1 MNPCFFRLF
10 VFLQLDEVWTKNFG
24 YTSIATSKDLPY
36 TKFLTHAIYKMI
48 DNRLFEQLSKKWAF
62 VEPSCDEGNV
72 NQMGIEKLA
81 SLFMILG
88 IGILLAVICLSIEKR
103 LKKTN
108 LGERHQKNDV
118 QYVAL
123 NMKMRFT
130 LDEVNRLEKLLHKDE
145 ETGTTVASRNLEMQ
159 NLLKSLKDAFVRH

>member
-1 MNPCFFRLF
+1 
-10 VFLQLDEVWTKNFG
+10 
-24 YTSIATSKDLPY
+24 
-36 TKFLTHAIYKMI
+36 MI

-62 VEPSCDEGNV
+62 VEPSCDEGKV

-81 SLFMILG
+81 SLFMILA
-88 IGILLAVICLSIEKR
+88 IGISLAVICLSIEKR

-108 LGERHQKNDV
+108 LGERHQKNDDV

-130 LDEVNRLEKLLHKDE
+130 LDEVSRLEKLLYKE
-145 ETGTTVASRNLEMQ
+145 AETETTVASRNLVEMQ

>member
-1 MNPCFFRLF
+1 MI
-10 VFLQLDEVWTKNFG
+10 QLDEVWTKNFG

-36 TKFLTHAIYKMI
+36 TKFLIHNIYKMI

-62 VEPSCDEGNV
+62 VEPSCDEGKV

-103 LKKTN
+103 LKTKLGGRPQRNDLECVSIN
-108 LGERHQKNDV
+108 L
-118 QYVAL
+118 
-123 NMKMRFT
+123 KMRFS
-130 LDEVNRLEKLLHKDE
+130 LDDVSRLEKLLHKE
-145 ETGTTVASRNLEMQ
+145 ETRVARGNLELQ
-159 NLLKSLKDAFVRH
+159 NLLKSLKDVFERH